1 MTTEASTLVEF
12 VILADD
18 SAAWEVA
25 GLPQLDRLV
34 LVLNEFAEASGSQV
48 MIDAVIFWRPEIPSA
63 ARWLPRH
70 AKIKR
75 VRLTES
81 LASLQPGMRVLN
93 TRLFVGRNDLG
104 EFLQTAPVVT
114 LEEPMTEPSIL
125 WPRLFE
131 KFQTSHAFRAKTGQ
145 EWRLLEN
152 QADIDKCAGRL
163 LRHAGKSQDGLVS
176 RFLNRPISR
185 RITRFLLK
193 FPIHPSAWT
202 ISIFVL
208 PLIASVFLVRGDYLS
223 VLLGAAIFQV
233 FSILDGC
240 DGEIA
245 RAMNLES
252 KFGERLDYFSDF
264 IASLLYVLALGLGLH
279 RSSEGIVCAVLITAN
294 ELLLRA
300 GKSHTAVAPS
310 TLHESFYA
318 RHHGM
323 IGHSGLLHL
332 GERFVWW
339 LFQLTKR
346 DMALVVF
353 LMLALLGLAPWILH
367 LWVTVAGASL
377 VLSAFAVIRGSSAR
391 GDIVTQKPRS

>member
-1 MTTEASTLVEF
+1 MF
-12 VILADD
+12 
-18 SAAWEVA
+18 
-25 GLPQLDRLV
+25 GQ
-34 LVLNEFAEASGSQV
+34 
-48 MIDAVIFWRPEIPSA
+48 
-63 ARWLPRH
+63 RH
-70 AKIKR
+70 CKTA
-75 VRLTES
+75 
-81 LASLQPGMRVLN
+81 LQ
-93 TRLFVGRNDLG
+93 DISK
-104 EFLQTAPVVT
+104 
-114 LEEPMTEPSIL
+114 LEE
-125 WPRLFE
+125 
-131 KFQTSHAFRAKTGQ
+131 KTD
-145 EWRLLEN
+145 LMS
-152 QADIDKCAGRL
+152 KP
-163 LRHAGKSQDGLVS
+163 QDGFVS

-185 RITRFLLK
+185 RITRFLVK
-193 FPIHPSAWT
+193 FPIHPNAWT

-208 PLIASVFLVRGDYLS
+208 PLIACIFLMRGNYVS
-223 VLLGAAIFQV
+223 IVIGAAIFQA

-245 RAMNLES
+245 RAKNLES

-323 IGHSGLLHL
+323 IGHSGFLNI

-353 LMLALLGLAPWILH
+353 LILALLGLAQWILH
-367 LWVTVAGASL
+367 
-377 VLSAFAVIRGSSAR
+377 
-391 GDIVTQKPRS
+391 

>member
-1 MTTEASTLVEF
+1 VSK
-12 VILADD
+12 
-18 SAAWEVA
+18 
-25 GLPQLDRLV
+25 P
-34 LVLNEFAEASGSQV
+34 
-48 MIDAVIFWRPEIPSA
+48 
-63 ARWLPRH
+63 
-70 AKIKR
+70 
-75 VRLTES
+75 
-81 LASLQPGMRVLN
+81 
-93 TRLFVGRNDLG
+93 
-104 EFLQTAPVVT
+104 
-114 LEEPMTEPSIL
+114 
-125 WPRLFE
+125 
-131 KFQTSHAFRAKTGQ
+131 
-145 EWRLLEN
+145 
-152 QADIDKCAGRL
+152 
-163 LRHAGKSQDGLVS
+163 QDGFVS

-208 PLIASVFLVRGDYLS
+208 PLIASVFLVRGDYSS

-245 RAMNLES
+245 RAKNLES

-264 IASLLYVLALGLGLH
+264 IASVLYVLALGLGLH

-332 GERFVWW
+332 DERFVWW

-367 LWVTVAGASL
+367 LWAIVAGASL
-377 VLSAFAVIRGSSAR
+377 VLSAFAVIRGSRAR
-391 GDIVTQKPRS
+391 GDIVTREPRS